1 MLKLKSWQWS
11 LIRIGVTVAAVL
23 VLFAVVLGCCVES
36 LLFRPPAWNGN
47 KDEFTM
53 LDAGS
58 EKIALLYYPGA
69 PGGKVILY
77 SHGNAEDLSS
87 VRYLLAEYQ
96 RHGYSAAG
104 YDYEGYGASA
114 GKPSSD
120 AACRDIEAV
129 YHYLT
134 GEKGISP
141 AEIVV
146 IGFSVG
152 SGPAC
157 YLAEKYPVGALVLE
171 APFASAFQVVL
182 PFGGLPGDRFP
193 NAERVRNI
201 KVPLL
206 VIHGRKDRVIPVRN
220 GKKVFENAAVP
231 GELILV
237 PDAGHNDLKEVLDR
251 EYWKNLA
258 DFLR

>member
-1 MLKLKSWQWS
+1 M
-11 LIRIGVTVAAVL
+11 
-23 VLFAVVLGCCVES
+23 
-36 LLFRPPAWNGN
+36 
-47 KDEFTM
+47 
-53 LDAGS
+53 
-58 EKIALLYYPGA
+58 
-69 PGGKVILY
+69 
-77 SHGNAEDLSS
+77 SS
-87 VRYLLAEYQ
+87 VRHLLAEYQ

-114 GKPSSD
+114 GKPSSA

-193 NAERVRNI
+193 ECGAGQ
-201 KVPLL
+201 K
-206 VIHGRKDRVIPVRN
+206 HQS
-220 GKKVFENAAVP
+220 AASRDSRQEGP
-231 GELILV
+231 CD
-237 PDAGHNDLKEVLDR
+237 PCPQR
-251 EYWKNLA
+251 EKSV
-258 DFLR
+258 

>member
-1 MLKLKSWQWS
+1 MLENLSM
-11 LIRIGVTVAAVL
+11 LNRYETVSISP
-23 VLFAVVLGCCVES
+23 E
-36 LLFRPPAWNGN
+36 N
-47 KDEFTM
+47 
-53 LDAGS
+53 
-58 EKIALLYYPGA
+58 
-69 PGGKVILY
+69 
-77 SHGNAEDLSS
+77 
-87 VRYLLAEYQ
+87 
-96 RHGYSAAG
+96 
-104 YDYEGYGASA
+104 
-114 GKPSSD
+114 
-120 AACRDIEAV
+120 
-129 YHYLT
+129 LT

-251 EYWKNLA
+251 EYWKILA